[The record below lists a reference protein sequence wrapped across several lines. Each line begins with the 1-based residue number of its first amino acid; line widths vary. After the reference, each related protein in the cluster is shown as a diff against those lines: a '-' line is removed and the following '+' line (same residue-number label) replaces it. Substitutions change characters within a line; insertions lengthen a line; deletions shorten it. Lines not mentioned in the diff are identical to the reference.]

1 MTEEEKIEILETY
14 KWIKVKTY
22 KKDTSLSLE
31 ERYKLLEEHHL
42 KETTFLISKLREIVK
57 EID

>member
-42 KETTFLISKLREIVK
+42 KETTFLISN
-57 EID
+57 